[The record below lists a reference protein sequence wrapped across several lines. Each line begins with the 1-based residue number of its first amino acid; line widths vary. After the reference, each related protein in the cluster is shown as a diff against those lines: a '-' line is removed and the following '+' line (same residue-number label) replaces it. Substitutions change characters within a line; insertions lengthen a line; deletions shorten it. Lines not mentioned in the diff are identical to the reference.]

1 MGDEALKPLFS
12 RRIGK
17 EETIGVDTSQYKKA
31 MAFGSLRFTKRGL
44 TVVDSCANCKTTA
57 ADPIPTLLLC
67 RHCRILRIFSKL
79 RDCVRSPQLQ
89 RNQRFIANIP

>member
-31 MAFGSLRFTKRGL
+31 MAFGSLRFTKRASQSSIA
-44 TVVDSCANCKTTA
+44 VRTA
-57 ADPIPTLLLC
+57 KP
-67 RHCRILRIFSKL
+67 LRQIRFRRCYYAVIAASYVFSA
-79 RDCVRSPQLQ
+79 S
-89 RNQRFIANIP
+89 